1 MGLATARA
9 FADVVVVFVRQPIV
23 ALMQPIAFAAA
34 QLNLALHDGS
44 LSPIPVLSSF
54 DLDASAARSVTR
66 SAQRAEWAVGAAVDD
81 GDDMV
86 GGEIAA

>member
-1 MGLATARA
+1 MGLATAWA
-9 FADVVVVFVRQPIV
+9 FADVVVVLVRQHIV

-44 LSPIPVLSSF
+44 VSPIPALSSF
-54 DLDASAARSVTR
+54 DLDASTARRVAA
-66 SAQRAEWAVGAAVDD
+66 SAQRAEWTVGASVDD
-81 GDDMV
+81 GDEMV